1 MIPDDQLRNCPI
13 PALPFAV
20 MAADAPRRRGRPPAG
35 GREAI
40 LAATLELVREQGVGR
55 LTTREVAERAGVSE
69 ASVYY
74 HYTDKAGLMKAVF
87 ESGLE
92 PLRAFGDR
100 GVPEGDRTDVL
111 AAFGRALESFLDQA
125 LPVLFAAQS
134 DARLREDLAA
144 YMADNDLG
152 PHRGVRALGAYFA
165 AQQAA
170 GEARAGVDPDAAGVL
185 LVGACFLRAAQ
196 RQIMGHAPGAEP
208 LPSLER
214 TIAALDA
221 LLRPGDGG

>member
-1 MIPDDQLRNCPI
+1 MIPDDKLRNCPI

-55 LTTREVAERAGVSE
+55 LTTREGAGVSE

-125 LPVLFAAQS
+125 LPVLFA
-134 DARLREDLAA
+134 
-144 YMADNDLG
+144 
-152 PHRGVRALGAYFA
+152 
-165 AQQAA
+165 
-170 GEARAGVDPDAAGVL
+170 
-185 LVGACFLRAAQ
+185 
-196 RQIMGHAPGAEP
+196 
-208 LPSLER
+208 
-214 TIAALDA
+214 
-221 LLRPGDGG
+221 

>member
-1 MIPDDQLRNCPI
+1 MFLSMNSGNLDEVTLG
-13 PALPFAV
+13 FGV

-40 LAATLELVREQGVGR
+40 LAATLELVREQGVAR

-74 HYTDKAGLMKAVF
+74 HYADKAGLMKAVF

-92 PLRAFGDR
+92 PLRTFAERGIPDGDR
-100 GVPEGDRTDVL
+100 ADVL
-111 AAFGRALESFLDQA
+111 TAFGRALERFLDQA

-134 DARLREDLAA
+134 DARLRDELAA
-144 YMADNDLG
+144 YMAENDLG
-152 PHRGVRALGAYFA
+152 PHRGVRALGAFFA
-165 AQQAA
+165 AEQAA
-170 GEARAGVDPDAAGVL
+170 GEARDGIDPEAAGLL

-196 RQIMGHAPGAEP
+196 RQIMGHAPGQEP

-214 TIAALDA
+214 AVTALDG
-221 LLRPGDGG
+221 LLRPR

>member
-1 MIPDDQLRNCPI
+1 
-13 PALPFAV
+13 

-40 LAATLELVREQGVGR
+40 LAAALELVREQGVGR

-111 AAFGRALESFLDQA
+111 AAFGRALETFLDQA

-134 DARLREDLAA
+134 DTRLREDLAA

-170 GEARAGVDPDAAGVL
+170 GEARAGSAQ
-185 LVGACFLRAAQ
+185 RAAAAAS
-196 RQIMGHAPGAEP
+196 GHAAT
-208 LPSLER
+208 R
-214 TIAALDA
+214 QAAIDA
-221 LLRPGDGG
+221 PAAVPA